1 MFYTILCVGTGGF
14 VGAVLRFLFYL
25 GFAQFFSQKY
35 IFIAT
40 ICVNIIGS
48 FIIGFVLNI
57 ATTYAINYNF
67 KNFLVTGLLG
77 ALTTFSTFTYEN
89 AVFFKSRRNFKIFSK
104 YHYEYNFMSDFL
116 FFGNLYGKNYS
127 LN

>member
-14 VGAVLRFLFYL
+14 VGAILRFLFYL

-89 AVFFKSRRNFKIFSK
+89 AVFLNHGEISKFFLNITMSIVLCLIFCFLGIYTAKII
-104 YHYEYNFMSDFL
+104 H
-116 FFGNLYGKNYS
+116 
-127 LN
+127 